1 MSVKQGTVDKWIAEL
16 FDPKKEWIRAESS
29 GGAVT
34 KIFCKMCRE
43 KASSLRGLRNYS
55 TAFVDG
61 ISGSAL
67 KTALSTE
74 KNCYAKLLRCYAN
87 VEVCSNYCYAI
98 F

>member
-1 MSVKQGTVDKWIAEL
+1 M
-16 FDPKKEWIRAESS
+16 
-29 GGAVT
+29 T

-43 KASSLRGLRNYS
+43 KASSLRGLKNYS

-74 KNCYAKLLRCYAN
+74 KTAMQNCCVAMQTSRC
-87 VEVCSNYCYAI
+87 VAI
-98 F
+98 IAMQFF